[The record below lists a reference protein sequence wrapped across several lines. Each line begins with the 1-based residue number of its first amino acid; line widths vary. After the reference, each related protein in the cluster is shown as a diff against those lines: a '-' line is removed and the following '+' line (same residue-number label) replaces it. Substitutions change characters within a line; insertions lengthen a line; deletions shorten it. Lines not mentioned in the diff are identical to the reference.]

1 MEGFLSGVRDVGG
14 STCFWFG
21 QGVEDESGSLFIFLC
36 CVFFFWISP
45 APLFSGL
52 PACCVVICR
61 GFGLWLFVRK
71 GEWAWR
77 WEGGAGSGL

>member
-36 CVFFFWISP
+36 CVFFFFGFPLLLCSP
-45 APLFSGL
+45 ASL
-52 PACCVVICR
+52 PVV
-61 GFGLWLFVRK
+61 L
-71 GEWAWR
+71 
-77 WEGGAGSGL
+77 